1 MNYRQHFESAVEAIR
16 RVICPTGKSATA
28 CASILS
34 SPDRKNISVFPN
46 PNQFYNS
53 RRLVP
58 TRGALRG
65 RHGMMLLRTAKTC
78 GPDAPTLASSL
89 AELSAQATVARKPGH
104 RGEHEISR

>member
-65 RHGMMLLRTAKTC
+65 RHERWVRDAMDAAASGAREC
-78 GPDAPTLASSL
+78 GPD
-89 AELSAQATVARKPGH
+89 E
-104 RGEHEISR
+104 

>member
-16 RVICPTGKSATA
+16 RVICPTGKPATA

-65 RHGMMLLRTAKTC
+65 RHERWVRDAMDAAASGAREC
-78 GPDAPTLASSL
+78 GPD
-89 AELSAQATVARKPGH
+89 E
-104 RGEHEISR
+104 

>member
-53 RRLVP
+53 RRPVP

-65 RHGMMLLRTAKTC
+65 RHERWVRDAMDAAASGAREC
-78 GPDAPTLASSL
+78 GPD
-89 AELSAQATVARKPGH
+89 E
-104 RGEHEISR
+104 